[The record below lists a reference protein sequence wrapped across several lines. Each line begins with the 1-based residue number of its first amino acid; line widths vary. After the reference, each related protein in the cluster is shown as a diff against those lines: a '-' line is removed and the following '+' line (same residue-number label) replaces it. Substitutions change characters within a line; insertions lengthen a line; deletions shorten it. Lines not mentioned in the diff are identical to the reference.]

1 MAINTNSDI
10 ADINKCNAD
19 DLNEIKSVVN
29 TNATALDNL
38 TAQVNDKNI
47 MTISLANDFTM
58 AQTNVFYNITGFA
71 VESSVGNKLTFN
83 NNEIHIGSGVSKVK
97 VCYSAK
103 IQSVNTTRTFVYLT
117 MNGVTTSQE
126 GWWPGASTQQSTVGI
141 TPRLINVSEGDY
153 FSIAC
158 YGTQNTKILGSNGL
172 SFVITTLTVE
182 VIE

>member
-1 MAINTNSDI
+1 MAINTNSNV

-38 TAQVNDKNI
+38 TTQVNDKNI
-47 MTISLANDFTM
+47 MTITLANDYTM
-58 AQTNVFYNITGFA
+58 AQSNTFYDITGFA

-83 NNEIHIGSGVSKVK
+83 NNRIYIGSGVSKVK
-97 VCYSAK
+97 VCYTAK
-103 IQSVNTTRTFVYLT
+103 IQSVNTTRTFIYLSY
-117 MNGVTTSQE
+117 NGNNVSQE
-126 GWWPGASTQQSTVGI
+126 GWWPGASSQQNSVGI
-141 TPRLINVSEGDY
+141 SPRVVDVNNGDY
-153 FSIAC
+153 FNLVC

-172 SFVITTLTVE
+172 SFVITTLTIE